1 MAISSG
7 PPLQTVDDVLGAL
20 DAVVDRARERD
31 ERTGFFAVMYHTV
44 TARVKEGIAAGFFDD
59 GERLARLDVTF
70 ASRYLDAL
78 RSFEAG
84 ERPTASWDAAFT
96 AGRNARPI
104 LLQHLLLGVN
114 AHINLDLG
122 IAAASAAPGDALPA
136 LRRDFDR
143 INEILASVLEHVQR
157 AMSRLSPCLG
167 LLDRLGGRHD
177 DEVIRFSID
186 KARAGAWGF
195 ATELAPLDPTAWAG
209 PIRTRDARVAR
220 VARIVL
226 QPGFPLEA
234 GLVVIR
240 ACERSSVDR
249 TLEVLGEVD
258 GPALAA
264 VEARVRDERA
274 GPGY

>member
-1 MAISSG
+1 V
-7 PPLQTVDDVLGAL
+7 QTVDDVLDAL
-20 DAVVDRARERD
+20 DALVDRARRRG
-31 ERTGFFAVMYHTV
+31 ERTGFFAVMYRTV

-59 GERLARLDVTF
+59 GERMARLDVAF

-78 RSFEAG
+78 RSSESG
-84 ERPTASWDAAFT
+84 ERPTASWDAALA
-96 AGRNARPI
+96 AGRDARPI

-122 IAAASAAPGDALPA
+122 IAAAGAAPGGELPA

-143 INEILASVLEHVQR
+143 INEILASVLDHVQR

-177 DEVIRFSID
+177 DEIIRFSLE
-186 KARAGAWGF
+186 KARAGAWRF

-209 PIRTRDARVAR
+209 PVRTRDARVAR

-226 QPGFPLEA
+226 RPGLPLEA
-234 GLVVIR
+234 GLVVVR
-240 ACERSSVDR
+240 ACERSSVAR
-249 TLEVLGEVD
+249 TLDVLGDVD

-274 GPGY
+274 GPGHW

>member
-1 MAISSG
+1 M
-7 PPLQTVDDVLGAL
+7 QTVDDVLDAL
-20 DAVVDRARERD
+20 DAVVDRARRRG
-31 ERTGFFAVMYHTV
+31 ERTGFFAVMYRTV

-59 GERLARLDVTF
+59 GGRMARLDVAF

-78 RSFEAG
+78 RSSEAG
-84 ERPTASWDAAFT
+84 ERATASWDATFA
-96 AGRNARPI
+96 AGRDARPI

-122 IAAASAAPGDALPA
+122 IAAAAAAPGDALPA

-143 INEILASVLEHVQR
+143 INEILASVLDHVQR
-157 AMSRLSPCLG
+157 ALSRLSPCLG

-177 DEVIRFSID
+177 DEVVRFSID

-195 ATELAPLDPTAWAG
+195 ATELAPLDPAAWAG

-226 QPGFPLEA
+226 RPGFPLEA

-240 ACERSSVDR
+240 ACERSSVAR
-249 TLEVLGEVD
+249 TLDVLGGVD

-274 GPGY
+274 GPGYG